1 MECKDRLEFALVAT
15 STGMWSF
22 NRTEAR
28 LSCDDGLRR
37 LWGFAPEEPVSLE
50 RFLGA
55 VQEADAKL
63 IATFIEDG
71 GDAERAETW
80 ATSDIQ
86 VRIKRLDTGADRWI
100 AMRGRH
106 VVVDATSEVIGTA
119 RDVTDAKLHD
129 AQVHMLMREVT
140 HRSKNLLAII
150 QAMARQTV
158 KHSLTAA
165 DFEERFSARLRGL
178 AFSHE
183 ILASQDW
190 RGASVSELVHGHLRP
205 LMEHHASRIR
215 ISGPI
220 VFIRPEAAQNIG
232 LALNELSTNAQK
244 FGALAGESGFV
255 SLDWG
260 VDADETGPQ
269 WLRFV
274 WRETGVQQ
282 VEPPARRGFGHEVME
297 RVVARALDGTVQ
309 TTYPPTGFQWSL
321 RIPVA
326 HIASDTRA

>member
-22 NRTEAR
+22 KDSENTFR
-28 LSCDDGLRR
+28 CDGGLRR
-37 LWGFAPEEPVSLE
+37 LWGIGPDQSVTLDL
-50 RFLGA
+50 FLSA
-55 VQEADAKL
+55 VADDDARR
-63 IATFIEDG
+63 IRSFIETG
-71 GDAERAETW
+71 NGEW
-80 ATSDIQ
+80 ANVDVE

-100 AMRGRH
+100 AMRGQH
-106 VVVDATSEVIGTA
+106 AILDGVAEVIGTA
-119 RDVTDAKLHD
+119 RDVTESKLHD

-190 RGASVSELVHGHLRP
+190 RGASLTELVHGHLRP
-205 LMEHHASRIR
+205 MLEHHANRVQM
-215 ISGPI
+215 SGPI

-244 FGALAGESGFV
+244 FGALSNEQGVV
-255 SLDWG
+255 SLNWG
-260 VDADETGPQ
+260 IDADETGPQ
-269 WLRFV
+269 WLRLI
-274 WRETGVQQ
+274 WRETGVRTVQQ
-282 VEPPARRGFGHEVME
+282 PVRRGFGHEVME
-297 RVVARALDGTVQ
+297 RVVARALDGIAQ
-309 TTYPPTGFQWSL
+309 TDYPPSGFQWLL
-321 RIPVA
+321 RIPVS
-326 HIASDTRA
+326 HIASEGHVG